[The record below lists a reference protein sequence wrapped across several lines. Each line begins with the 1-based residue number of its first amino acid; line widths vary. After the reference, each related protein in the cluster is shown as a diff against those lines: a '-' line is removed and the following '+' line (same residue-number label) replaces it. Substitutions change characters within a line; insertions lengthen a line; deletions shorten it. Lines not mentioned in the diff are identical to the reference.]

1 MEDVFFEPKN
11 MPGNVGVQ
19 IVSSGPDE
27 VLEQIKRGLLK
38 MITSAKKNIYIQTPY
53 FVPDMTILE
62 SLKMAAQSGVDVNI
76 MIPCI
81 PDHMFVYWATYS
93 YVSEIMEVGGN
104 VYIYDNGFLHAKTM
118 AVDDEVCT
126 VGSANFDIR
135 SFKLNFEANAFIF
148 DKKFTKEVVDSF
160 KKDIELSHMLTKE
173 LYAQRGVCI
182 KIKEAFSRLLSDI
195 L

>member
-1 MEDVFFEPKN
+1 
-11 MPGNVGVQ
+11 
-19 IVSSGPDE
+19 
-27 VLEQIKRGLLK
+27 

-53 FVPDMTILE
+53 FVPDVTILE
-62 SLKMAAQSGVDVNI
+62 CLKMAAQSGVDVNI

-93 YVSEIMEVGGN
+93 YVSEIMKAGGK

-148 DKKFTKEVVDSF
+148 DEQFTKKVVDSF
-160 KKDIELSHMLTKE
+160 KEDINLSHMLTKE
-173 LYAQRGVCI
+173 LYAQRGVWI
-182 KIKEAFSRLLSDI
+182 KIKEAFSRVLSDI